1 MGQAINIESELFTN
15 VKGQKFAL
23 DTNVLY
29 WMFYDKCS
37 YTNERRQRKYQNIV
51 TKLKLH
57 NELYVSPLCL
67 YELLVIIEKNEYKIY
82 CAKNQLSTDAF
93 KLKDYR
99 DKQDEREKVKKVMD
113 ITYKSIRQF
122 TTIPQQ
128 TIDRESVKA
137 LIEVF
142 EKNKLDIF
150 DQSLAVFCKS
160 NKIQNI
166 VTDDKDYKTVSDD
179 INIYTANRKYFMS

>member
-37 YTNERRQRKYQNIV
+37 YTNEQRQRKYQNIV

-99 DKQDEREKVKKVMD
+99 DKQEEREKVKKVMD

-128 TIDRESVKA
+128 TVDRESVKA

>member
-37 YTNERRQRKYQNIV
+37 YTNEQRQRKYQNIV

-82 CAKNQLSTDAF
+82 CAKNQLSTDTF

-99 DKQDEREKVKKVMD
+99 DRQEEREKVKKVLD

-122 TTIPQQ
+122 TKIPQQ
-128 TIDRESVKA
+128 TVDRESVKA